1 MVSLWV
7 SWVVRLLDVRSM
19 AVKYKVWA
27 NTLRPNIVNSY
38 YEALTLRLMVLAA
51 SGEGATIEPVNP

>member
-1 MVSLWV
+1 
-7 SWVVRLLDVRSM
+7 M

-38 YEALTLRLMVLAA
+38 YEALTLYQMVLAA
-51 SGEGATIEPVNP
+51 SGEGATIEEIQIKPRS

>member
-1 MVSLWV
+1 
-7 SWVVRLLDVRSM
+7 M

-38 YEALTLRLMVLAA
+38 YEALVLQQMVYAA
-51 SGEGATIEPVNP
+51 SGQGATIEPVKPKS